1 MGYSPALDWIGC
13 ISLCRDCFGIFDYS
27 LNHPRMQV
35 FLVDST
41 NLGSVGFL
49 GEIHLLIR
57 LGRLVAPFESLL
69 IPYMI
74 QLMFRAAQGPG
85 HLNRSDRD
93 AGAFPM

>member
-1 MGYSPALDWIGC
+1 
-13 ISLCRDCFGIFDYS
+13 
-27 LNHPRMQV
+27 MQA

-57 LGRLVAPFESLL
+57 LGRLVAPRLVAPFESLL